1 MAAGAWF
8 HTDFDVPADTLTLPV
23 DVRGGQG
30 RELCILDEVVRGT
43 AIVGRVTGAC
53 GAVAVK
59 VRGVGEPLHVTVD
72 IQLDDTATR
81 WWADRIRPPLGQ
93 PELPRLVL
101 LKSQGRL
108 RGAAVLA
115 RRQGWRRGSGATA
128 TLAFTLDADELDR
141 DGLLVVELADAMPI
155 LPGWAADRLSARG
168 PVGLRIDRIA
178 VRVADVRPAES
189 RLAGPPPAGP
199 PSAGP
204 PSAGTAPAGATGCG
218 FAVVEAGSP
227 DRIRLSVQAVP
238 PAPPPPRSPRNRWT
252 RQTPSRAAFKVL
264 RAGRRVAVRAA
275 GVVPHRSR
283 GGAQAVDLATGAPVD
298 VQVLGRDAQGL
309 DLRLAGRSTGPVLV
323 ALDDPSPRLSVRVGP
338 AR

>member
-30 RELCILDEVVRGT
+30 RELCILDEVVRGR
-43 AIVGRVTGAC
+43 AIVGRLTGAC

-59 VRGVGEPLHVTVD
+59 VRGVGQPLHVTVD

-81 WWADRIRPPLGQ
+81 WWADRVRPPRGQ
-93 PELPRLVL
+93 PERPRLVL
-101 LKSQGRL
+101 LRSQGRL
-108 RGAAVLA
+108 RGGAVLA

-128 TLAFTLDADELDR
+128 TLSFTLAADELDP
-141 DGLLVVELADAMPI
+141 DGLLVVELADATPV

-168 PVGLRIDRIA
+168 PIGLRIDRVA
-178 VRVADVRPAES
+178 VRLAASGPAETVRPE
-189 RLAGPPPAGP
+189 
-199 PSAGP
+199 
-204 PSAGTAPAGATGCG
+204 ATGCG

-227 DRIRLSVQAVP
+227 DRIRLSVEAVP
-238 PAPPPPRSPRNRWT
+238 PAPPPPHSPRNRWT
-252 RQTPSRAAFKVL
+252 RQKPARAAFKVL
-264 RAGRRVAVRAA
+264 RAGRRVAVRAT
-275 GVVPHRSR
+275 GIVPHRSP

-298 VQVLGRDAQGL
+298 VRVLGRDPQGL
-309 DLRLAGRSTGPVLV
+309 DLQLAGRSTGPVLI
-323 ALDDPSPRLSVRVGP
+323 ALDDPSPRFSVRVGP